1 MKRYGVDV
9 YFEEQELHSTQPG
22 ADFYIG
28 IYGSIAQSESEN
40 ISANVRW
47 GKEQS
52 AKQGKVAFQYKNFL
66 GYKKGEDGK
75 PVIDIEQ
82 ADVVKFIYD
91 RYLVGDSL
99 KEITKQVGTKTELGK
114 YCGKYALT
122 ERLICGECKTPY
134 RRCTWTVKGKKK
146 IVWRCINRLDYGKKY
161 CHNSPTIEENVL
173 HEAIMAAIQQT
184 ARQNMDALQALKT
197 HIGVALGAAEKEE
210 NTVEI
215 EFRIAQIDAE
225 FKSMI
230 DTVSADTVD
239 GLDENRIQQLIAE
252 KNELQAKLGEITEER
267 GRQQTV
273 QDRLET
279 IYTVLDGLKNRPMTY
294 DGRFC
299 MVKRID
305 KEELTLKELEEA
317 LNSVSEFST
326 VFLERSYEFD
336 IAEGRRILI
345 GADVKNA
352 LIEMHGRNVILDG
365 QGNHLVFHCYH
376 PRIEDTALIHI
387 CQEAL
392 GAEIRNLSIDFFY
405 HGENTVRTI
414 FLLRNS
420 AYGVRISNCKLV
432 MSSVSQIN
440 MTVLRNDRGDDTDFE
455 KEGDNFVVE
464 NNDIRVYCRAE
475 SITMTNSCYG
485 ISNDLPNS
493 MDVINNNI
501 YMMVAGKGENQRVT
515 GIYNN
520 GRFCRILNNN
530 IKANGM
536 HMEGTQTE
544 HTHAVGVEN
553 EGEYL
558 LFNSN
563 NCVAEWAGKA
573 IGAWNKG
580 ERSSFT
586 GNKFIGTHS
595 IFGISLLNEG
605 RRCTFTGNLFTS
617 TSRNPRLVKN
627 YGSYVSF
634 YANILHSMFFTP
646 DSFSGCGMVFE
657 GCDHCVA
664 SGNQITGLRDCGIFL
679 LDSDVVIQNNFVEHF
694 DRNRNFQEKATKYD
708 LAIVNALDESRI
720 HSVD

>member
-1 MKRYGVDV
+1 MAEKEQRVKRVYEMPEVSAPQEEVTTEYRQKRVVAYCRVSTKQEEQLNSYETQRAAYIDMISKNPDWRLVKIFADKGITGTSVKNRDEFNKMIKLCKQGKVDMIITKSISRFARNTEDCLHYTRILKRYGGDV
-9 YFEEQELHSTQPG
+9 YFEEQKLHSTQPG

-91 RYLVGDSL
+91 RYLAGDSL
-99 KEITKQVGTKTELGK
+99 KEITKKLMDLKISTPLGKQHWSCSTVRSILTNEKYKGDAIVENNHPAIVDAATFAKVQEEIARRSGKKKIKQVGTKTELGK

-184 ARQNMDALQALKT
+184 AQQNMDALQTLKT

-294 DGRFC
+294 DDEVVRQL
-299 MVKRID
+299 ID
-305 KEELTLKELEEA
+305 C
-317 LNSVSEFST
+317 V
-326 VFLERSYEFD
+326 
-336 IAEGRRILI
+336 
-345 GADVKNA
+345 
-352 LIEMHGRNVILDG
+352 
-365 QGNHLVFHCYH
+365 
-376 PRIEDTALIHI
+376 
-387 CQEAL
+387 
-392 GAEIRNLSIDFFY
+392 
-405 HGENTVRTI
+405 
-414 FLLRNS
+414 
-420 AYGVRISNCKLV
+420 
-432 MSSVSQIN
+432 
-440 MTVLRNDRGDDTDFE
+440 
-455 KEGDNFVVE
+455 VVE
-464 NNDIRVYCRAE
+464 SKDRIKVIFCGGLQVE
-475 SITMTNSCYG
+475 QPLQQE
-485 ISNDLPNS
+485 DD
-493 MDVINNNI
+493 MDFLSE
-501 YMMVAGKGENQRVT
+501 M
-515 GIYNN
+515 
-520 GRFCRILNNN
+520 
-530 IKANGM
+530 
-536 HMEGTQTE
+536 GT
-544 HTHAVGVEN
+544 
-553 EGEYL
+553 
-558 LFNSN
+558 
-563 NCVAEWAGKA
+563 
-573 IGAWNKG
+573 
-580 ERSSFT
+580 
-586 GNKFIGTHS
+586 
-595 IFGISLLNEG
+595 
-605 RRCTFTGNLFTS
+605 
-617 TSRNPRLVKN
+617 
-627 YGSYVSF
+627 
-634 YANILHSMFFTP
+634 
-646 DSFSGCGMVFE
+646 
-657 GCDHCVA
+657 
-664 SGNQITGLRDCGIFL
+664 
-679 LDSDVVIQNNFVEHF
+679 
-694 DRNRNFQEKATKYD
+694 
-708 LAIVNALDESRI
+708 LAMY
-720 HSVD
+720 